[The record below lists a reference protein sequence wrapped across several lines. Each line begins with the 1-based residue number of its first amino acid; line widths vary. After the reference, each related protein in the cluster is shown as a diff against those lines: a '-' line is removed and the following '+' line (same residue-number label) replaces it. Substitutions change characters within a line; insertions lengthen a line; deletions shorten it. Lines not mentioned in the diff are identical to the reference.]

1 MWDEVLTRYYISRI
15 KGYGKMRS
23 MIEAIKMGGEMYMRI
38 IYTVLSVFMILLF
51 AYTDGTMDK
60 KEKSAKFVIKL
71 LVVNL
76 VWSLFWVWG

>member
-1 MWDEVLTRYYISRI
+1 
-15 KGYGKMRS
+15 
-23 MIEAIKMGGEMYMRI
+23 MYMRI

-51 AYTDGTMDK
+51 AYTDGTMRGG
-60 KEKSAKFVIKL
+60 KEEASAKIVLKL

>member
-1 MWDEVLTRYYISRI
+1 
-15 KGYGKMRS
+15 
-23 MIEAIKMGGEMYMRI
+23 MYMRI

-60 KEKSAKFVIKL
+60 EEKSAKFVIKL